1 MSEANLDGNGYWYPL
16 KNHDDDNDPLVP
28 PTPNQSPHNSFRFK
42 GPRGP
47 GEAATEQ
54 GVSYNNNS
62 VILQLACEAVRAY
75 RVIFQSPLRRK
86 ILMIDRSDRW
96 MVLLYSRFSCDI
108 IIFQNYK

>member
-1 MSEANLDGNGYWYPL
+1 MSEANRDGNGYWYPL

-54 GVSYNNNS
+54 GLSSELTPVNKKLPLNNS
-62 VILQLACEAVRAY
+62 VILQLAREAIRALGCP
-75 RVIFQSPLRRK
+75 F
-86 ILMIDRSDRW
+86 
-96 MVLLYSRFSCDI
+96 
-108 IIFQNYK
+108 